1 MVRCRGNYESS
12 GNQEIEYPMSKQAV
26 SNVTYPV
33 APGTTALLSID
44 CQFGFGAG
52 SWEQVPNA
60 DAAMENL
67 RQASRAWREY
77 GGAVVHVQ
85 TVYTPERRPSGR
97 ITDFEPGVADAL
109 AEGTRAVEAYPD
121 LVLDGDLVVYK
132 TTFSAVLSSDLVDQ
146 LRARNI
152 DTVVVGGLTTPIC
165 VQTTVDGLSMVGLKV
180 ILLAD
185 ACASQAIGA
194 LSAEQAHTAAVQR
207 MAYLFAAIESTD
219 AFVARVRA
227 LQPAAG

>member
-1 MVRCRGNYESS
+1 
-12 GNQEIEYPMSKQAV
+12 MSKQAV
-26 SNVTYPV
+26 SNVSYPV
-33 APGTTALLSID
+33 APGTTALLTID

-52 SWEQVPNA
+52 SWEQVPHA
-60 DAAMENL
+60 GAAVENL
-67 RQASRAWREY
+67 RRASRAWREC

-85 TVYTPERRPSGR
+85 TMYTPERGPSGR
-97 ITDFEPGVADAL
+97 ITDFEPGIAGAL
-109 AEGTRAVEAYPD
+109 AAGTRAAEAYPD

-146 LRARNI
+146 LRARGI

-185 ACASQAIGA
+185 ACASQAIGT
-194 LSAEQAHTAAVQR
+194 LSAEQAHAAAIQR
-207 MAYLFAAIESTD
+207 MAYLFAAVEDTD
-219 AFVARVRA
+219 AFVARVRD
-227 LQPAAG
+227 LQPAAR

>member
-1 MVRCRGNYESS
+1 
-12 GNQEIEYPMSKQAV
+12 MSKQAV
-26 SNVTYPV
+26 SNVSYPV
-33 APGTTALLSID
+33 APGTTVLLSID
-44 CQFGFGAG
+44 CQVGFGAG
-52 SWEQVPNA
+52 SWEQVPHA
-60 DAAMENL
+60 DAAVENF
-67 RQASRAWREY
+67 RTASRAWREC

-85 TVYTPERRPSGR
+85 TVYTPERGPSGR

-109 AEGTRAVEAYPD
+109 AEGTRAAEAYPD

-146 LRARNI
+146 LRVRDI

-185 ACASQAIGA
+185 ACASQAIGS
-194 LSAEQAHTAAVQR
+194 LSAEQAHAAAIQR
-207 MAYLFAAIESTD
+207 MAYLFAAVEDTD

-227 LQPAAG
+227 LQPAAGLGG

>member
-1 MVRCRGNYESS
+1 
-12 GNQEIEYPMSKQAV
+12 MSKQAV
-26 SNVTYPV
+26 SNVSYPV
-33 APGTTALLSID
+33 APRSTVLLSID

-52 SWEQVPNA
+52 SWEQVPHA
-60 DAAMENL
+60 DAAVENL
-67 RQASRAWREY
+67 RQASRAWREC

-85 TVYTPERRPSGR
+85 TVYTPERGPSGR

-109 AEGTRAVEAYPD
+109 ADGTRAAEAYPD

-146 LRARNI
+146 LRARNV

-185 ACASQAIGA
+185 ACASQAIGT
-194 LSAEQAHTAAVQR
+194 LSAEQAHAAAVQR
-207 MAYLFAAIESTD
+207 MAYLFAAVEDTD